1 MSIVK
6 MKRIRLIALA
16 KDKDA
21 LLSSLLHVGC
31 VELKEPAE
39 LLADEAYASLLHRE
53 GSAAAQAKALLA
65 QAEAAGQE
73 KTRQTLAEY
82 AADCQALKERSQAKL
97 DQAAKVIVGTVVR
110 G

>member
-31 VELKEPAE
+31 VEPKEPAE

-53 GSAAAQAKALLA
+53 GSAAAQAKAQLTEL
-65 QAEAAGQE
+65 QH
-73 KTRQTLAEY
+73 
-82 AADCQALKERSQAKL
+82 ALDVL
-97 DQAAKVIVGTVVR
+97 
-110 G
+110 

>member
-39 LLADEAYASLLHRE
+39 LLADEAYASLLHR
-53 GSAAAQAKALLA
+53 
-65 QAEAAGQE
+65 
-73 KTRQTLAEY
+73 
-82 AADCQALKERSQAKL
+82 
-97 DQAAKVIVGTVVR
+97 
-110 G
+110 

>member
-1 MSIVK
+1 MGHTTCPV
-6 MKRIRLIALA
+6 R
-16 KDKDA
+16 KDA
-21 LLSSLLHVGC
+21 SS
-31 VELKEPAE
+31 
-39 LLADEAYASLLHRE
+39 EAKKA
-53 GSAAAQAKALLA
+53 AAAQAKALLA

-97 DQAAKVIVGTVVR
+97 DQAAKVIVGKVVR